1 MPKQF
6 IDYSKTII
14 YKIVCND
21 LNITDIYVGHTTN
34 FINRKAKHKSDCCN
48 PNSKSYNFKI
58 YNTIRNNGGWLNWSM
73 IEIEKFQDCNDINEA
88 IAKERYYYEVLNA
101 KLNSN
106 CPGRNNKEYKKEYY
120 ENNKDN
126 IQKNSKNY
134 YENNKDKINTHY
146 ICDVCNGR
154 YTHNNRI
161 KHINT
166 EKHQTELNNLLF
178 LINFY

>member
-1 MPKQF
+1 
-6 IDYSKTII
+6 
-14 YKIVCND
+14 
-21 LNITDIYVGHTTN
+21 
-34 FINRKAKHKSDCCN
+34 
-48 PNSKSYNFKI
+48 
-58 YNTIRNNGGWLNWSM
+58 M

-88 IAKERYYYEVLNA
+88 SAKERYYYEVLNA

-166 EKHQTELNNLLF
+166 EKHQTELNN
-178 LINFY
+178 NND

>member
-21 LNITDIYVGHTTN
+21 LNIRDVYVGQTTN
-34 FINRKAKHKSDCCN
+34 FINRKAKHKSDCNN

-58 YNTIRNNGGWLNWSM
+58 YNSIRNNGGWLNWSM

-88 IAKERYYYEVLNA
+88 SAKERYYYELLNA

-120 ENNKDN
+120 QDNKDN

-134 YENNKDKINTHY
+134 YENNKK
-146 ICDVCNGR
+146 
-154 YTHNNRI
+154 
-161 KHINT
+161 K
-166 EKHQTELNNLLF
+166 
-178 LINFY
+178 